1 MNDLKKQMDLIDIPE
16 SLHQCSQQGVEQAKK
31 EQYETKSWVPKI
43 LTVAVTLAAGG
54 FVALMRGEQ
63 HLDNARANALMSQL
77 DNLSPP
83 MYWILAILCV
93 VIILYISKKSL
104 IRKRQLVLP

>member
-1 MNDLKKQMDLIDIPE
+1 MDLIDIPE
-16 SLHQCSQQGVEQAKK
+16 SLHQRSQQGIEQAKK
-31 EQYETKSWVPKI
+31 EQYKTKSWVPKI
-43 LTVAVTLAAGG
+43 AVTLAAGG